1 VKKDWVTHELK
12 INPQEI
18 DDFYAVI
25 FPSPKSGRNQS
36 KETKTQESKPKNKPE
51 NSSAPGPITP
61 VSSIASTIPETPK
74 VSSNTVEAAP
84 SVTPPPVTP
93 SIPTNTIEA
102 ERVVGTNE
110 KEATLDTPED
120 IENAKNLVSLLGR
133 LLNLLM
139 NSRDRSLNGAQD
151 RIDSQIIPALKPIL
165 DKLGINIEIDTLK
178 EFFDNVT
185 MDSEFTK
192 ALRKIFI
199 QIYSPEGNKL
209 KSDQKNALF
218 TELFKKYVIKP

>member
-1 VKKDWVTHELK
+1 
-12 INPQEI
+12 
-18 DDFYAVI
+18 
-25 FPSPKSGRNQS
+25 
-36 KETKTQESKPKNKPE
+36 
-51 NSSAPGPITP
+51 
-61 VSSIASTIPETPK
+61 
-74 VSSNTVEAAP
+74 
-84 SVTPPPVTP
+84 
-93 SIPTNTIEA
+93 
-102 ERVVGTNE
+102 
-110 KEATLDTPED
+110 
-120 IENAKNLVSLLGR
+120 
-133 LLNLLM
+133 M

-209 KSDQKNALF
+209 KSNQKNALF